1 MDDAAR
7 SSRPRGPGRPK
18 DPARQ
23 LRRRE
28 EILRCALRHFA
39 RAGFE
44 QVVLDDVAADLSCA
58 KGTLY
63 NYFPTKQSLF
73 TAAAD
78 MVMRELLT
86 HTRSFTSQDPLE
98 RIAHAVRAYLSFFD
112 AHPEY
117 VELIIQER
125 ARFHERPRSTY
136 FQYRNVNAGVWREL
150 LEGLMREGRVRTMP
164 ADRAF
169 EVIGD
174 LLYGTIF
181 TNHMSGRRRS
191 LSDQAE
197 GVLDILFYGL
207 LTRAAPNPAR
217 AGARRTKART
227 RSRAGA
233 TARGGHRGA

>member
-1 MDDAAR
+1 MR
-7 SSRPRGPGRPK
+7 RPGRPK

-44 QVVLDDVAADLSCA
+44 RVVLDDVATDLGCA

-78 MVMRELLT
+78 LVMRELLT
-86 HTRSFTSQDPLE
+86 HTRASKSEDGLE
-98 RIAHAVRAYLSFFD
+98 RIAHAVRAYLGFFES
-112 AHPEY
+112 HPEY

-136 FQYRNVNAGVWREL
+136 FQYRDANAGPWREL
-150 LEGLMREGRVRTMP
+150 LEGLMREGRVRAMP
-164 ADRAF
+164 AERAF

-191 LSDQAE
+191 LSDQAD
-197 GVLDILFYGL
+197 GVVDILFNGL
-207 LTRAAPNPAR
+207 LAREDRRAAGSDGAAR
-217 AGARRTKART
+217 KRAARRGVKAGGKGVR
-227 RSRAGA
+227 
-233 TARGGHRGA
+233 RGR